1 MMIKSIQKVILI
13 SFLLVL
19 NSCVTQFIPK
29 TNEDQ
34 QLLVVEGLITDQPDT
49 NIIKLSRS
57 LPLGKR
63 SVANPLKGC
72 IVTISDDLGNTFGFT
87 ETIPG
92 TYVTDPSKFQGVI
105 GRSYA
110 LHIKT
115 NVENNNLNYES
126 YPMEMK
132 SVPPIDSVYYE
143 KVTLQENNGI
153 STQEGCQIFLNTH
166 DPINQTKF
174 YRWEYSETWEF
185 QLPYNMV
192 PNKQCWISSNSDV
205 INIKNTSI
213 LEQVRIDRYPLI
225 FISNQTDRLNVKYSI
240 LVNQYSL
247 NEDEY
252 LYWEK
257 LQNIS
262 EQVGGLYDLI
272 PSSIPSNISC
282 IDDPNE
288 KVLGYFS
295 VSARSSKRI
304 FIKDRFSGLIDL
316 YTNCISDTIFN
327 GDFIPYLN
335 TSAWIIEEGALH
347 PFIWST
353 GVGLVHQIFL
363 PPVPYVIITYDKA
376 CADCTVRGTKI
387 EPDFWNLE

>member
-1 MMIKSIQKVILI
+1 MILI
-13 SFLLVL
+13 RKLFFADEINTEIKLISLLLLL

-29 TNEDQ
+29 VNEDKE
-34 QLLVVEGLITDQPDT
+34 LLVVEGLITDQPDT
-49 NIIKLSRS
+49 NTIKLSKS

-72 IVTISDDLGNTFGFT
+72 IVTISDDLGNIFSLT
-87 ETIPG
+87 ETAAG
-92 TYVTDPSKFQGVI
+92 NYVTDPANFQGVI
-105 GRSYA
+105 GRFYT
-110 LHIKT
+110 LHIRT
-115 NVENNNLNYES
+115 NSSNNNLNYES
-126 YPMEMK
+126 FPIEMK
-132 SVPPIDSVYYE
+132 RVPPIDSVYYE

-153 STQEGCQIFLNTH
+153 STQEGCQIYLNTH

-185 QLPYNMV
+185 HLPYIVV
-192 PNKQCWISSNSDV
+192 PNQQCWLSSNSNV

-213 LEQVRIDRYPLI
+213 LKEDRVVRFPLT
-225 FISNQTDRLNVKYSI
+225 FISNNTDRLNVKYSI

-304 FIKDRFSGLIDL
+304 FIKERFSGLSDQ
-316 YTNCISDTIFN
+316 YTNCIGDTIFN
-327 GDFIPYLN
+327 GDFIPNLN
-335 TSAWIIEEGALH
+335 ISSWIIEAGSIRPTAWIIG
-347 PFIWST
+347 P
-353 GVGLVHQIFL
+353 GGLLQQIFL
-363 PPVPYVIITYDKA
+363 TPIPYVIIT
-376 CADCTVRGTKI
+376 
-387 EPDFWNLE
+387 